1 MRLRALMQEL
11 GAEGSTADSVYRVLR
26 HGIVHGDLAPG
37 ERLRSDA
44 LAIELRVS
52 RTPVREA
59 LRKLE
64 AEGLAAH
71 AGSRLIV
78 RAFTEQD
85 LTELFYVREALEGM
99 AARLAAENATPS
111 EIDEIRELLE
121 DMDAVRKR
129 GDVNAFRRLTG
140 EFHQL
145 IGSASHNSR
154 LSQTLRSLLDHVRQV
169 QSSTLYAEGRAAEAL
184 KEHRSLLAAIV
195 AHDSDRAEQ
204 LAREHRRKTL
214 ELRKGMLREQLRKK
228 RSGGERRGSDRERE
242 HLQTRADLGWAS
254 GRNKVAE

>member
-1 MRLRALMQEL
+1 MRLRALLQEA
-11 GAEGSTADSVYRVLR
+11 GAGGTTADAVYRALR

-44 LAIELRVS
+44 LAGELRVS

-64 AEGLAAH
+64 AEGLVAH

-78 RAFTEQD
+78 RALSEQD

-111 EIDEIRELLE
+111 EVGELRELLE
-121 DMDAVRKR
+121 DMEAVRRR
-129 GDVNAFRRLTG
+129 GDVDALRRLTG

-145 IGSASHNSR
+145 IGRASHNGR
-154 LSQTLRSLLDHVRQV
+154 LNASLKSLLDHVRQG
-169 QSSTLYAEGRAAEAL
+169 QTSTLYAKGRPAEAL
-184 KEHRSLLAAIV
+184 KEHRSLLAAIA
-195 AHDSDRAEQ
+195 AHDGERAEK
-204 LAREHRRKTL
+204 LARAHRRKTL
-214 ELRKGMLREQLRKK
+214 ALRKAMLRAQLRKS
-228 RSGGERRGSDRERE
+228 RAGGGEGGS
-242 HLQTRADLGWAS
+242 GW
-254 GRNKVAE
+254 GGG

>member
-1 MRLRALMQEL
+1 MRLRALLQQL
-11 GAEGSTADSVYRVLR
+11 GARGSTQGSPQGSTADVVYRVLR

-44 LAIELRVS
+44 LASELQVS

-71 AGSRLIV
+71 AGARLIV

-99 AARLAAENATPS
+99 AARLAAENATAA
-111 EIDEIRELLE
+111 EIEDIRALLD
-121 DMDAVRKR
+121 DMDAVQKR
-129 GDVNAFRRLTG
+129 GDVDALRALTG
-140 EFHQL
+140 EFHQMV
-145 IGSASHNSR
+145 SRASHNSR
-154 LSQTLRSLLDHVRQV
+154 LAQSLRSLLDHVRQV
-169 QSSTLYAEGRAAEAL
+169 QSSTLYAEGRPAEAL
-184 KEHRSLLAAIV
+184 KEHRSLLAAI
-195 AHDSDRAEQ
+195 AAGDGDRAER

-214 ELRKGMLREQLRKK
+214 ELRRAMLREQLRRS
-228 RSGGERRGSDRERE
+228 RSGGERRGNDRGG
-242 HLQTRADLGWAS
+242 D
-254 GRNKVAE
+254 

>member
-1 MRLRALMQEL
+1 MRLRALLQEL
-11 GAEGSTADSVYRVLR
+11 GAEGSTADAVYRVLR

-44 LAIELRVS
+44 LANELKVS

-71 AGSRLIV
+71 AGARLIV

-111 EIDEIRELLE
+111 EIEDIRALLE
-121 DMDAVRKR
+121 DMDVVRKR
-129 GDVNAFRRLTG
+129 GDVGALRRLTG

-145 IGSASHNSR
+145 IGRASHNSR
-154 LSQTLRSLLDHVRQV
+154 LAQSLRSLLDHVRQV
-169 QSSTLYAEGRAAEAL
+169 QSSTLYAEGRPAEAL
-184 KEHRSLLAAIV
+184 KEHRSLLAAI
-195 AHDSDRAEQ
+195 ATRDGDRAEK

-214 ELRKGMLREQLRKK
+214 ELRKVMLREQLRKS
-228 RSGGERRGSDRERE
+228 RSGSEQRGGGEGSK
-242 HLQTRADLGWAS
+242 H
-254 GRNKVAE
+254 GR